1 MSARDELSRSGA
13 STARGSDAL
22 QQSIRQQVAERMAVE
37 CLNPLQVHHQCRVN
51 AGQLRKFMHG
61 KTRMTLGNL
70 VKLEDWLAGQS
81 SIDLQSNALARCA
94 DLISYR
100 LIFGD
105 GNINRADLSAL
116 ARHIGS
122 SQ

>member
-13 STARGSDAL
+13 VTARGSDAL
-22 QQSIRQQVAERMAVE
+22 QQSLRKEVAERMATE
-37 CLNPLQVHHQCRVN
+37 CLNPLQVHHQCGVN

-116 ARHIGS
+116 ARHIGT